1 MIYGLA
7 ERLQELRLSRHLSQK
22 EVAHLIGISASVI
35 SNYES
40 GERTPS
46 VEILVALARLYHC
59 STDYLLGFDK
69 NVPDK
74 NINVSMLNDEQK
86 DLLQCFLLSLNKPE
100 QK

>member
-7 ERLQELRLSRHLSQK
+7 EKLQELRLARHLSQK
-22 EVAHLIGISASVI
+22 EVAHLIGISSSVI

-59 STDYLLGFDK
+59 STDYLLGFNKDIAPR
-69 NVPDK
+69 NV
-74 NINVSMLNDEQK
+74 NVSMLNDEQIE
-86 DLLQCFLLSLNKPE
+86 LLQSFLLSLKQPE
-100 QK
+100 QN